1 MKDKIVIL
9 YLYSELVGYQIPIFQ
24 TFVNR
29 YDAVVHI
36 VNWDKKK
43 LKPYTPPFVNGV
55 TYYKRSDFNN
65 SSLLELTLKLNPDI
79 IYISGWMDNGYLF
92 VTKRMKQKGVPI
104 VTAFDD
110 MWEGRFRQIMGSL
123 VFPFYYRKYFTHAW
137 VAGAYQYEFAKRLG
151 FKNNEIIFE
160 MLSADTNVFN
170 HTNRKLDNLTANPK
184 AFLYVG
190 NFRKVKG
197 FDILMQAFKLYK
209 SKYNGNWKL
218 ICVGNGE
225 LLDLAKNVEDV
236 EIFPFSYAQELI
248 EISAR
253 ASVFI
258 LPSRHDQWGVVVH
271 EFASLGMPLLLSEY
285 VGARS
290 AFFIKNFNGLMF
302 FQNSAGDLAKR
313 MHDFSN
319 MQSGRLN
326 EMSNNS
332 ILLAKRITIESS
344 AANFISILKEKEV

>member
-1 MKDKIVIL
+1 MVIL
-9 YLYSELVGYQIPIFQ
+9 YLYSELVGYQIPILKSY
-24 TFVNR
+24 VND
-29 YDAVVHI
+29 YDAEVHV

-43 LKPYTPPFVNGV
+43 LKPYSPPTVNGV

-79 IYISGWMDNGYLF
+79 IYISGWMDKGYLF
-92 VTKRMKQKGVPI
+92 VTKRMKQKGIPI

-110 MWEGRFRQIMGSL
+110 MWKGNLRQIIGSL
-123 VFPFYYRKYFTHAW
+123 VFPFYFKKYFSHAW

-160 MLSADTNVFN
+160 MLSADTKVFN
-170 HTNRKLDNLTANPK
+170 HSNRNLDYLAVNPQ

-197 FDILMQAFKLYK
+197 FDILMQAFYIYK
-209 SKYNGNWKL
+209 TKYNGSWKL

-225 LLDLAKNVEDV
+225 LLELAKNEEKV
-236 EIFPFSYAQELI
+236 EIIPFSNAHELI
-248 EISAR
+248 EISSQ

-302 FQNSAGDLAKR
+302 FKNSAEDLAKK
-313 MHDFSN
+313 MIEFSH
-319 MQSGRLN
+319 MQSEKLH
-326 EMSNNS
+326 EMSCNS
-332 ILLAKRITIESS
+332 VLLSKRITIESS
-344 AANFISILKEKEV
+344 AANFISLLKKYEV

>member
-1 MKDKIVIL
+1 MVIL
-9 YLYSELVGYQIPIFQ
+9 YLYAELVGYQIPIFQ
-24 TFVNR
+24 TYVNR
-29 YDAVVHI
+29 YEAEVHV

-43 LKPYTPPFVNGV
+43 LKPYKPPSVKGV
-55 TYYKRSDFNN
+55 TYYNRSDFNN

-79 IYISGWMDNGYLF
+79 IYVSGWMDNGYLF
-92 VTKRMKQKGVPI
+92 VTKRMKQKGIPI

-123 VFPFYYRKYFTHAW
+123 VFPFYFRKYFTHAW

-170 HTNRKLDNLTANPK
+170 HTNRKLDNLAANPK

-197 FDILMQAFKLYK
+197 FDILIQAFKLYK

-236 EIFPFSYAQELI
+236 EIFPFSDAQELI
-248 EISAR
+248 KISTR

-271 EFASLGMPLLLSEY
+271 EFTSLGMPLLLSEY

-302 FQNSAGDLAKR
+302 FQNSAEDLAKR

-319 MQSGRLN
+319 MQSDRLN